1 LNSESIINNP
11 LSKGRKT
18 FRTSGII
25 HKRTPLANL
34 SAAKEITGSNGSLIE
49 GMLDHR
55 LTGAM
60 EGNVRR
66 FAFLGE
72 RRLRGQNAAGRGSHT
87 ILTSP

>member
-1 LNSESIINNP
+1 
-11 LSKGRKT
+11 
-18 FRTSGII
+18 
-25 HKRTPLANL
+25 LASL
-34 SAAKEITGSNGSLIE
+34 SAAKDMTGSNGSLIE

-72 RRLRGQNAAGRGSHT
+72 RDYAVKTRPDTDR
-87 ILTSP
+87 IPF